1 MESITKKKL
10 ISFAL
15 CLSICSF
22 ALLPTLAL
30 GQRFGL
36 DDMTDLSIS
45 TDPGSDSDLTSM
57 IVGVINVVLGFLG
70 VIAVVII
77 LFAGFKWMTA
87 AGSEEK
93 VKDAKTMIIQAIMG
107 LVVIFLAWV
116 IANFVISGLMTAT
129 GIGS

>member
-30 GQRFGL
+30 GQFGL
-36 DDMTDLSIS
+36 DEMTELEIS
-45 TDPGSDSDLTSM
+45 TNASTNLTSM

-93 VKDAKTMIIQAIMG
+93 VKDAETMIIQAIMG

-129 GIGS
+129 GIES